1 MCECAPAVN
10 FHPIDSQRLVLWAA
24 RFGKQ
29 EEFVE
34 IISTNHFGK
43 CSRSLCVFLRSL
55 KVSGCTEKR
64 ASVNEQTAL
73 LSAVQDVGLDV
84 EAAVEMLESEEL
96 EEDVWDSYRHLQQ
109 SGLEAIPLW
118 VFTVRHE
125 IPKPDGEPGELFPVV
140 KPYVVSGSSTSA
152 TFEKVFETIADDAE
166 AAAEL
171 REAQQTPKL

>member
-1 MCECAPAVN
+1 MIRYRAPRSRLTARSCAVN

-34 IISTNHFGK
+34 IISTNHF
-43 CSRSLCVFLRSL
+43 
-55 KVSGCTEKR
+55 EKR

-140 KPYVVSGSSTSA
+140 KLYVVSGSSPPA

>member
-1 MCECAPAVN
+1 V
-10 FHPIDSQRLVLWAA
+10 Q
-24 RFGKQ
+24 
-29 EEFVE
+29 
-34 IISTNHFGK
+34 STSTRSTASGSFSGPPG
-43 CSRSLCVFLRSL
+43 SASRRSSWRSLAPTTSVSAAAPFASSSKKL
-55 KVSGCTEKR
+55 KESGCTEKR